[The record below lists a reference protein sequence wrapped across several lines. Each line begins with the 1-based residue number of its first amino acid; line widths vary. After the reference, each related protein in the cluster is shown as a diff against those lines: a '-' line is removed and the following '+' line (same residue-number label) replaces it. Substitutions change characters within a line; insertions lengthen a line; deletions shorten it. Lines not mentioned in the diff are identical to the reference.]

1 MTKSEFT
8 GQFDRLCRGLEYA
21 ATQDQA
27 EAIFRRVGHVALS
40 VWAEAVTTLLCDG
53 RKGFLPKLEH
63 VLAVLDAEADSQRR
77 IAVEQG
83 KYQAHKTYT
92 LLHEPVN
99 PDEQSRI
106 PTPGTPLFACI
117 KAFAGREDVLRRLA
131 RIKSETEWTDG
142 RKQRERERLAP
153 FLAQYER
160 DIEAFSPLLHDAD
173 AARLVQQYETPLISG
188 QATP

>member
-1 MTKSEFT
+1 MKKSEFT
-8 GQFDRLCRGLEYA
+8 GQFDRLCRGLEYS

-40 VWAEAVTTLLCDG
+40 VWAESVTTLLCDG

-142 RKQRERERLAP
+142 RTQRERERLAP

-173 AARLVQQYETPLISG
+173 AARLVQQYETPLNG
-188 QATP
+188 GEE